1 MLEQLGTNAANFAEG
16 VAKFQDGLKEHRAG
30 LLKIQEMTLERA
42 RAVDDEIKELRSAFS
57 RLTQTINDLEATNQ
71 GLMKELS
78 MGLDKTIAGTDE
90 LIGEA
95 PVQEKEAA

>member
-57 RLTQTINDLEATNQ
+57 TFSQSINDL
-71 GLMKELS
+71 S
-78 MGLDKTIAGTDE
+78 VGLDKTIASTDE
-90 LIGEA
+90 LIG
-95 PVQEKEAA
+95 QETKSIETTNIQGI